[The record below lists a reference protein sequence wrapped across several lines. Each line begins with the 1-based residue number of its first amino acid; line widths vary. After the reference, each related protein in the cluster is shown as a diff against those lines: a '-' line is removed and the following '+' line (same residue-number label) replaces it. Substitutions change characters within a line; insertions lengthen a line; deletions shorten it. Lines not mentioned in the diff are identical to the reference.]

1 MFNTNKIFQLT
12 LATIVLSFAAFNN
25 KFPLLSPSSA
35 VNIDQSLNKIDGN
48 IIYYYFV
55 RHSSWGYSLWYTVF
69 TQALILAILLR
80 YAFVP
85 KVHAER
91 SIIKYWGSVL
101 LFTFFSLASFTVS
114 TIDPGAFIVFG
125 ILSGGLLF
133 SVQDLSRN
141 DCIFLAII
149 FLISLWINQALLFS
163 TLFAVFIYFIVNIL
177 YVQLRNGQAIVA
189 KKRMLFIIILLVI
202 GSLPILLNN
211 QKGNIVNLKLQEIKI
226 KDELKKRRAKHG
238 LLIDYLIRFTSL
250 DKVNIERTEQHPE
263 IIKIIEKNFNSEL
276 RECLLAD
283 QMYFKKNLR
292 YLNFCQL
299 FLVAIGIFLIIF
311 SRKKTQKDDFILS
324 LFVLIIYF
332 FITLAG
338 MVGVENVK
346 SGYLIWV
353 AIIPVYRKLSRSYFR
368 GLQPPISNSIT
379 T

>member
-1 MFNTNKIFQLT
+1 MFNNNKIFQLT

-35 VNIDQSLNKIDGN
+35 ANIDSALNKINGN
-48 IIYYYFV
+48 AIYYFFV

-91 SIIKYWGSVL
+91 SIIKYWGGVL
-101 LFTFFSLASFTVS
+101 LFTFLSLASFTVS
-114 TIDPGAFIVFG
+114 TIDPGVFIVFG

-133 SVQDLSRN
+133 SVQDLNRN
-141 DCIFLAII
+141 DFIFLAVI
-149 FLISLWINQALLFS
+149 FVISLWINQALLFS
-163 TLFAVFIYFIVNIL
+163 AVVAAFIYFIVNIL
-177 YVQLRNGQAIVA
+177 YVQLRSGQAIVA
-189 KKRMLFIIILLVI
+189 KKRMLIIIILLVI
-202 GSLPILLNN
+202 GSLPNLLNH
-211 QKGNIVNLKLQEIKI
+211 QKENDANLKLQETRI

-263 IIKIIEKNFNSEL
+263 IIKVIEKHFNSEL

-283 QMYFKKNLR
+283 QIYFKKNLR

-299 FLVAIGIFLIIF
+299 FLVATGIFLVIF
-311 SRKKTQKDDFILS
+311 SRKKTQKDDAILA
-324 LFVLIIYF
+324 LFVLIMYF

-338 MVGVENVK
+338 MISGVANVK

-353 AIIPVYRKLSRSYFR
+353 TIIPIYRKLSRSYF
-368 GLQPPISNSIT
+368 
-379 T
+379 